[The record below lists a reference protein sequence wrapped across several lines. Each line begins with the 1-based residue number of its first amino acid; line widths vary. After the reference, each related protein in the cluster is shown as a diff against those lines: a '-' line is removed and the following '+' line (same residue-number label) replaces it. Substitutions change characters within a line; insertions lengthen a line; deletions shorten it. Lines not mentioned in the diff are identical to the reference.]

1 VLLLAKLSLAFQTLE
16 LSNLFVDAADM
27 SQHVLAK
34 EKSGRAKN
42 ALVWLDLQVHA
53 LTMFVLSR
61 NHTDKPMGTYLTSQ
75 QSCRETWNTH
85 RWKESIGGIL

>member
-1 VLLLAKLSLAFQTLE
+1 MLLLAKLSLAFQALE
-16 LSNLFVDAADM
+16 LPNLFVDAADM

-34 EKSGRAKN
+34 EKRGWTKE

-61 NHTDKPMGTYLTSQ
+61 
-75 QSCRETWNTH
+75 
-85 RWKESIGGIL
+85 SIQTNRLGRI